1 MCGITGIIKN
11 QVSSN
16 LDLEYQ
22 IKKMSSSLEH
32 RGPDNFDYWLDTNNG
47 VALGHQRLSI
57 IDLSNA
63 GNQPMQFIKGR
74 FVLCFNGEI
83 YNHLEIRKD
92 IDNFNKKKN

>member
-47 VALGHQRLSI
+47 VALGHQR
-57 IDLSNA
+57 
-63 GNQPMQFIKGR
+63 
-74 FVLCFNGEI
+74 
-83 YNHLEIRKD
+83 
-92 IDNFNKKKN
+92 